1 MANQKRLFMP
11 RMRASWYT
19 HNAMRRNATYRP
31 RRKSQNPTAEPD
43 AVAWNGVAISP
54 RTTGISLTL
63 RRGLYRAAFPQ
74 AIFISLCANSSN
86 RQEGTRL
93 AELTTGALLLVIGVA
108 LSVIGILFFP
118 FLCIGIPLLIVGVIH
133 AARCRRE
140 EFRGIG
146 FLQEN
151 PRRSLASHPIV
162 RRALGRGNRDDPEY
176 GGVEVRP
183 GRADDRERG
192 RHDADPP
199 RDRGELPGQRARL
212 LGPDG
217 D

>member
-1 MANQKRLFMP
+1 
-11 RMRASWYT
+11 
-19 HNAMRRNATYRP
+19 MRRNATYRP

-118 FLCIGIPLLIVGVIH
+118 FLCVGIPLLVVGVILIIAEGGQVTKAPPAMYPGYPPGYAYPPYIPPPPAQPAPP
-133 AARCRRE
+133 AAGAAGPRPAAGTGRFCTSCGLPIAT
-140 EFRGIG
+140 GISFCPNCG
-146 FLQEN
+146 
-151 PRRSLASHPIV
+151 
-162 RRALGRGNRDDPEY
+162 
-176 GGVEVRP
+176 
-183 GRADDRERG
+183 
-192 RHDADPP
+192 
-199 RDRGELPGQRARL
+199 ARVA
-212 LGPDG
+212 P
-217 D
+217 

>member
-1 MANQKRLFMP
+1 MANQKRLFIP
-11 RMRASWYT
+11 RIRASWYT
-19 HNAMRRNATYRP
+19 HNPMSRKATYRP

-118 FLCIGIPLLIVGVIH
+118 FLCIGIPLLIVGVILIV
-133 AARCRRE
+133 AE
-140 EFRGIG
+140 GG
-146 FLQEN
+146 QVTK
-151 PRRSLASHPIV
+151 SHPPMYPAYPGPYGYPPYAPLPPPAQPV
-162 RRALGRGNRDDPEY
+162 PTARDAGQPPTAATGRFCTNCGSPVAT
-176 GGVEVRP
+176 GMSFCPSCGT
-183 GRADDRERG
+183 
-192 RHDADPP
+192 
-199 RDRGELPGQRARL
+199 RL
-212 LGPDG
+212 AT
-217 D
+217 

>member
-1 MANQKRLFMP
+1 
-11 RMRASWYT
+11 
-19 HNAMRRNATYRP
+19 MRRNATYRP

-108 LSVIGILFFP
+108 LLVIGILFFP
-118 FLCIGIPLLIVGVIH
+118 FLCIGIPLLIVGVILIVAEGGQVTNSH
-133 AARCRRE
+133 PPMYPTYPGPYRYPPYAPHPHPAQPVPSARAAGLPHPAATVRFCTT
-140 EFRGIG
+140 
-146 FLQEN
+146 
-151 PRRSLASHPIV
+151 LAS
-162 RRALGRGNRDDPEY
+162 
-176 GGVEVRP
+176 P
-183 GRADDRERG
+183 GATGISFCPNCGTRL
-192 RHDADPP
+192 P
-199 RDRGELPGQRARL
+199 R
-212 LGPDG
+212 
-217 D
+217 